1 MALDPIW
8 SQSGLTVVLLPAGE
22 RGAILL
28 DLARDWTVL
37 KLLRPS
43 VWVRPEDV
51 LSLNGEPPRVTAH
64 ILGSSTTNEIE
75 EVRVDLFEQLA
86 RQGLTGTRLLVVRP
100 LAEGVE
106 FDVDQDRAVDIL
118 APYLKNS
125 IPQVPTSSAST
136 TEQIPFL
143 LINLLVGP
151 TEHVTAW
158 ADQVV
163 SPRQPFNA
171 HIVASPEDRSSPFSG
186 DAFVRYD
193 NASGRFAGFAMMHI
207 ATIAGFWQGLP
218 RGGYELIR
226 ETAWEGNRAYVS
238 RVFASAILTDGLI
251 QRACAR
257 VLDRAAS
264 ADAERTA
271 LTVDVNVKDTY
282 AITDEVNDEWVD
294 FLIGQAFAL
303 RSGALEYHPA
313 IADDAPSKTEFTLG
327 RQLLDFGRFS
337 LDKLAR
343 APYYAWLA
351 VYRQIARLSNA
362 TLQGGDRGAAYVDER
377 ADKPDVRDLELLRRY
392 DQIAEEKSRA
402 DRALVSPVLAS
413 ATRTPPELWSD
424 LRRLVFAFL
433 DGSGQEQF
441 GVRRTEAGWPVF
453 ARVQSLFTDPGV
465 TVTVADPDR
474 PGDVIELDWL
484 AREQTTDTL
493 QRLGAAVSRGQAELD
508 ALLTELVASGSRK
521 DEIHHILQTL
531 ATERIAAQEREEA
544 ERVAKRR
551 AEQDAKNAAAAAER
565 EARKPRKRAST
576 TAEEKVADGDDVSVS
591 SDAVDDAELATQGA
605 SAVKGRSRS

>member
-22 RGAILL
+22 RGLSLL
-28 DLARDWTVL
+28 ELARDWTVL

-43 VWVRPEDV
+43 VWVRPEEV
-51 LSLNGEPPRVTAH
+51 TTFAGEPPRVKAH
-64 ILGSSTTNEIE
+64 ILGSSTTNELE
-75 EVRVDLFEQLA
+75 EVEVDLFEQLA

-100 LAEGVE
+100 LAESAQFDSEQDHAVE
-106 FDVDQDRAVDIL
+106 VL

-125 IPQVPTSSAST
+125 IPQVPTSAVT
-136 TEQIPFL
+136 TTDQIPFL

-151 TEHVTAW
+151 TEHVTEW
-158 ADQVV
+158 AEQVV
-163 SPRQPFNA
+163 SPKHPFNA

-193 NASGRFAGFAMMHI
+193 NAGGRFAGFAMMHI

-257 VLDRAAS
+257 VLERAAS

-271 LTVDVNVKDTY
+271 LTVDVNVNDTY
-282 AITDEVNDEWVD
+282 AITEDANDQWID

-303 RSGALEYHPA
+303 RDGTLDYHPA
-313 IADDAPSKTEFTLG
+313 IAVDAPSKTEFTLW
-327 RQLLDFGRFS
+327 RQFADFARFS
-337 LDKLAR
+337 ADKLAR
-343 APYYAWLA
+343 VPAVMWLA
-351 VYRQIARLSNA
+351 LYRRVARLSNA
-362 TLQGGDRGAAYVDER
+362 TLQGGDKGAAYVDER
-377 ADKPDVRDLELLRRY
+377 LDKPDVRDLELLRRY
-392 DQIAEEKSRA
+392 DQIAEEKGRA

-424 LRRLVFAFL
+424 LRKLVFAFL
-433 DGSGQEQF
+433 DGSGQERF

-453 ARVQSLFTDPGV
+453 PRVQSLFTDPGV
-465 TVTVADPDR
+465 TVRVADPDR
-474 PGDVIELDWL
+474 PGDTIELDWL
-484 AREQTTDTL
+484 ARDQTTETV
-493 QRLGAAVSRGQAELD
+493 QRLAAAVTRGSAELD
-508 ALLTELVASGSRK
+508 SLLNELV
-521 DEIHHILQTL
+521 E
-531 ATERIAAQEREEA
+531 AAARRDALRARLDDLDHEREEA
-544 ERVAKRR
+544 LERRE
-551 AEQDAKNAAAAAER
+551 AERTAEREAEREAARAAAAEKKKSAKTR
-565 EARKPRKRAST
+565 TKQNPI
-576 TAEEKVADGDDVSVS
+576 TAEEPDSDHDLEPSDSLIDD
-591 SDAVDDAELATQGA
+591 AMAELAGKKEV
-605 SAVKGRSRS
+605 SS